1 VSDVQTKIN
10 PPLIAVAGALFL
22 AAVVA
27 RLSLTHTVKSDADN
41 RVRRIIVTY
50 RLYIGL
56 VTLSALLF
64 FGEAIACT
72 EMVSGA
78 KYVLK
83 QDAEISKFDINEGS
97 PLISLQW
104 ATFAVKAIFSIVTT
118 ANVLKEY
125 GNYD

>member
-1 VSDVQTKIN
+1 MSDVQTKIN

-27 RLSLTHTVKSDADN
+27 RLSLTRTVKSGADF
-41 RVRRIIVTY
+41 RRIIVTY
-50 RLYIGL
+50 RFYIGL
-56 VTLSALLF
+56 ITLSAFLL

-72 EMVSGA
+72 EMVAGA
-78 KYVLK
+78 KYILK
-83 QDAEISKFDINEGS
+83 QGAEVSKFDINEGS

-104 ATFAVKAIFSIVTT
+104 ATFAIQAIFSIVTT
-118 ANVLKEY
+118 AKVLKEY

>member
-1 VSDVQTKIN
+1 MLGICTISKNHTECGPTKAIIHSSPVFSSNNAKAKEFSTVVSYVQTKIN

-41 RVRRIIVTY
+41 RFRRIIVTY

-56 VTLSALLF
+56 ATLSALLL

-72 EMVSGA
+72 EMVAGA
-78 KYVLK
+78 KYILK
-83 QDAEISKFDINEGS
+83 QGA
-97 PLISLQW
+97 
-104 ATFAVKAIFSIVTT
+104 
-118 ANVLKEY
+118 
-125 GNYD
+125 